1 MPESTATAAPLSLA
15 DPTSLEPFRRK
26 PKSSTT
32 GTAKPGEELLQ
43 VIVETPRGSRN
54 KYSYD
59 EEQRIFVLKTA
70 LPAGMVFPY
79 DFGFVPQTVGG
90 DGDPLDVLIFLE
102 EPCFPG
108 CALPVRLLGAMTSE
122 QTEQDKSERNDRL
135 IAVADATHLYS
146 AFQTVDDLPETI
158 RTEISEF
165 FSNYHSLQRK
175 QSRTLAWEGPEE
187 ARRLIEE
194 ARERARHKPAE

>member
-1 MPESTATAAPLSLA
+1 MSQPSTPLSLA
-15 DPTSLEPFRRK
+15 DPTTLEPFRNK
-26 PKSSTT
+26 PQSSTT
-32 GTAKPGEELLQ
+32 GTAQPGEELLQ

-59 EEQRIFVLKTA
+59 EEQRIIVLKAA

-79 DFGFVPQTVGG
+79 DFGFVPQTIGG
-90 DGDPLDVLIFLE
+90 DGDPMDVLIFLE

-122 QTEQDKSERNDRL
+122 QTEGDKTERNDRL

-146 AFQTVDDLPETI
+146 AFQTVDDLPEKI

-165 FSNYHSLQRK
+165 FSNYHSLQHK
-175 QSRTLAWEGPEE
+175 HSRTLAWEGPAE

-194 ARERARHKPAE
+194 ARVRARHKGAE